1 MKSVLLL
8 AATLALM
15 AQDKTGLPVG
25 ARIPEFELSDQQGA
39 LRKFTDLRGPNGLV
53 LAFTRSAD
61 W

>member
-1 MKSVLLL
+1 MKTVLLL
-8 AATLALM
+8 AATVALM
-15 AQDKTGLPVG
+15 AQDKTGLAAG
-25 ARIPEFELSDQQGA
+25 ARIPEFELPDQQGV